1 MNDFFTVEMDDTQG
15 QGIKVTFRKSRIDA
29 VQLYGKCVTV
39 LISGHQPKSF
49 NLPDTVQAKRF
60 YSQIGLE
67 LEAK

>member
-1 MNDFFTVEMDDTQG
+1 MSDFFTVEMDDVQG
-15 QGIKVTFRKSRIDA
+15 QAINVTIRKSRIDA

-39 LISGHQPKSF
+39 LISGQQPKSF
-49 NLPDTVQAKRF
+49 NLPDAIQAKRI